1 MSILFTS
8 HSDVTFVQIA
18 REINFPKNASAT
30 LELYGS
36 NEKRGSPS
44 SEIKRVRAQPIWR
57 GTVQKNS
64 RSRGRW

>member
-1 MSILFTS
+1 MSILATS
-8 HSDVTFVQIA
+8 HTDVMKAQIA
-18 REINFPKNASAT
+18 REINFPKNACAT

-36 NEKRGSPS
+36 NERRGSPS